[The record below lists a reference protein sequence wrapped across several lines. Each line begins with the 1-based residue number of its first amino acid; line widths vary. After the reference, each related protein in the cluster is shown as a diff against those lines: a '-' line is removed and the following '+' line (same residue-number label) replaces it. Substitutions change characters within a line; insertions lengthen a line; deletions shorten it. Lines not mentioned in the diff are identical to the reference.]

1 MLRRASNRVTV
12 ALGRFNDEFLGL
24 VVFVPILSRRCA
36 ASVTYSGGAREQLH
50 ALRKAIKKLRYGIE
64 FALHPHKQ
72 VKANLRPCKSL
83 QELLGTVND
92 AAVTLTLSEQ
102 LPKTGEELTQGIGAL
117 EVWAGDRARG
127 RFSWQR
133 IINPPAWLLCF
144 VRRSFW
150 SGVHFESSLAM
161 AQGASNLR
169 KRQQTAVFSASPSA
183 AFIRCCRRGSQ
194 LRCASAVFVLRF
206 G

>member
-1 MLRRASNRVTV
+1 M
-12 ALGRFNDEFLGL
+12 
-24 VVFVPILSRRCA
+24 VFVPILSRRCA

-117 EVWAGDRARG
+117 EVWAGDRAG
-127 RFSWQR
+127 T
-133 IINPPAWLLCF
+133 LLMAANHQPT
-144 VRRSFW
+144 R
-150 SGVHFESSLAM
+150 LA
-161 AQGASNLR
+161 A
-169 KRQQTAVFSASPSA
+169 
-183 AFIRCCRRGSQ
+183 
-194 LRCASAVFVLRF
+194 VLRPSELLEWCPF
-206 G
+206 